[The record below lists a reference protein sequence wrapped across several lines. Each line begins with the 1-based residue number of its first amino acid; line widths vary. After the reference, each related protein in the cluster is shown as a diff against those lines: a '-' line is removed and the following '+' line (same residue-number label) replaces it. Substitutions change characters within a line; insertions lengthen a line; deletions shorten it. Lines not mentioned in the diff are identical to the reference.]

1 MKCPACG
8 FQNLEDARFCN
19 RCGKKL
25 DRGCPACGQVNPPGS
40 KFCHACGAALDQIPG
55 PPAHRF
61 YGDPKSYTPQFL
73 ADKILTTRSAIEAS
87 ASSSR

>member
-25 DRGCPACGQVNPPGS
+25 DRAARLAGRSIPREVNSAMPAAPV
-40 KFCHACGAALDQIPG
+40 
-55 PPAHRF
+55 
-61 YGDPKSYTPQFL
+61 
-73 ADKILTTRSAIEAS
+73 
-87 ASSSR
+87 